1 MALGVEIGTQ
11 VVVVFEEEVGL
22 ANANP
27 EERGILGKEG
37 INLLVAVGIDV
48 GESVGVFLLL
58 VNGCREETYVAEEVG
73 IVDADEQTVETTHR

>member
-1 MALGVEIGTQ
+1 MTTISLKVGVLVALGVEIGTQ
-11 VVVVFEEEVGL
+11 VVVVLEEEVGL

-27 EERGILGKEG
+27 EELGILGKEG

-58 VNGCREETYVAEEVG
+58 VNEFAENSP
-73 IVDADEQTVETTHR
+73 T